1 MDRASDS
8 GSEGWGF
15 ESLPAYQKIQIPM
28 RVSGFFNTRVDSKG
42 RHQCAHW
49 CNQVS
54 GGHLISPWESPS
66 YSRRIRYGCGWDM
79 NFRKLGGFYFAPAEQ
94 NANES
99 LPAYQKFQIPI
110 RVSGIFYTP
119 RDSKG
124 RHQWAHW
131 CNQVSGGHLI
141 SPWES
146 PSCSRRIR
154 YGCGWDMNFRK
165 LGGFYFAPAEQNA
178 NASLPAHQNIQI
190 PTRVSGCLLMRFPLG
205 LSDPATP

>member
-28 RVSGFFNTRVDSKG
+28 WVSGFFNTRADSKG

-79 NFRKLGGFYFAPAEQ
+79 NYGRYVCFCFAPADQ
-94 NANES
+94 TAYES
-99 LPAYQKFQIPI
+99 LPAYHKRTKLWYNFVVSSFFCFIKSTEQII
-110 RVSGIFYTP
+110 ILKQLT
-119 RDSKG
+119 
-124 RHQWAHW
+124 
-131 CNQVSGGHLI
+131 
-141 SPWES
+141 
-146 PSCSRRIR
+146 
-154 YGCGWDMNFRK
+154 K
-165 LGGFYFAPAEQNA
+165 L
-178 NASLPAHQNIQI
+178 LTHI
-190 PTRVSGCLLMRFPLG
+190 
-205 LSDPATP
+205 